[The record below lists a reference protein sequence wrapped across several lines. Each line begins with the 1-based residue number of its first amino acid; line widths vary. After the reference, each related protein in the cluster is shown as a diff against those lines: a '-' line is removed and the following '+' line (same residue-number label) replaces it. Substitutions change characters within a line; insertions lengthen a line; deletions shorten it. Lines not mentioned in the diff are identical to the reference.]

1 MCLCKYCRSGKS
13 RKMFCYNY
21 VIPLSID
28 SNIVVIG
35 SGSNSRP
42 HENCG
47 ITDNPAY
54 ETYTGELGVDR
65 LEHDYNMDNNPLY
78 IMTNKPTTK
87 TQLYETVS

>member
-1 MCLCKYCRSGKS
+1 MIAIIHYA
-13 RKMFCYNY
+13 
-21 VIPLSID
+21 SIH
-28 SNIVVIG
+28 IVVIG
-35 SGSNSRP
+35 SGARSKP

-78 IMTNKPTTK
+78 MMTNKPTLETTE

>member
-1 MCLCKYCRSGKS
+1 MHLFIDNN
-13 RKMFCYNY
+13 M
-21 VIPLSID
+21 LSY
-28 SNIVVIG
+28 IG
-35 SGSNSRP
+35 SGANSRP

-78 IMTNKPTTK
+78 MMTNKPTLKTTE

>member
-1 MCLCKYCRSGKS
+1 MHLFIDKY
-13 RKMFCYNY
+13 
-21 VIPLSID
+21 
-28 SNIVVIG
+28 VVIG

-78 IMTNKPTTK
+78 MMTNKPTT
-87 TQLYETVS
+87 ETNTSLHVYDVVIS